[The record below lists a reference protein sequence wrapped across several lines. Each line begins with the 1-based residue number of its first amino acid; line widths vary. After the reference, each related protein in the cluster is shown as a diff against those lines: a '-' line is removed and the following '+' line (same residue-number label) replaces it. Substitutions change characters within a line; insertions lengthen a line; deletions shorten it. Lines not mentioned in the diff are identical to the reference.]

1 MKKICH
7 SMLELTEL
15 SFAYQK
21 FIDVNRHVFFHFRI
35 QEAKVLEDRGKY
47 KQTEFC
53 NMRAFLT
60 PLDK

>member
-1 MKKICH
+1 
-7 SMLELTEL
+7 MLEFTEL

-21 FIDVNRHVFFHFRI
+21 CIDANRSVFH
-35 QEAKVLEDRGKY
+35 VLESKRRGIWQTDRGKY

-53 NMRAFLT
+53 NMRAFLS